1 MIVRVKLFV
10 KSIML
15 CTTIQKMDTS
25 RLDLNL
31 LLTLEAL
38 LTEQNVTKAAA
49 RLHLSQPAVSAQLSR
64 LRDLFEDPLLVPA
77 HRGMTPTTKALELL
91 EPLRLAL
98 DQVRQTLL
106 SHQVFTPAEAELTV
120 TIACSDYIQA
130 VVIMPLV
137 LALRQQAPGVRIAVR
152 HLQPSQLEQQL
163 ASGELDLVIAVPQLS
178 SARLRSRHLFNEDY
192 VLIGRHHHPRLQN
205 KPTMTVSDYI
215 QLEHVIVSR
224 VGGDFMTPV
233 DEALAAQGQR
243 RKVVMSAASFLF
255 IPEIV
260 AGSDLVALVPRRLM
274 HRLMHQSTH
283 QSTHQSMHQ
292 SSARLQLIDLPWLT
306 EQFSISLIWHERNH
320 GHAGQS
326 WLRELIIQLCAD
338 Q

>member
-1 MIVRVKLFV
+1 MIVSAKLFV

-31 LLTLEAL
+31 LLTLETL

-64 LRDLFEDPLLVPA
+64 LRDLFDDPLLVPA
-77 HRGMTPTTKALELL
+77 HRGMTPTKKALELL

-106 SHQVFTPAEAELTV
+106 AHQVFAPADAELTV

-152 HLQPSQLEQQL
+152 HLQPSLLEQQL
-163 ASGELDLVIAVPQLS
+163 ASGELDLAIAIPELS
-178 SARLRSRHLFNEDY
+178 SSRLRSRHLFHEDY
-192 VLIGRHHHPRLQN
+192 VLIGRHAHPQLHSGLSIDEYTR
-205 KPTMTVSDYI
+205 
-215 QLEHVIVSR
+215 LEHVIVSR
-224 VGGDFMTPV
+224 TGGNFVTPV
-233 DEALAAQGQR
+233 DTMLAALGQQR
-243 RKVVMSAASFLF
+243 HVVMSAASFLF
-255 IPEIV
+255 IPDI
-260 AGSDLVALVPRRLM
+260 AADSDLVALLPRRLM
-274 HRLMHQSTH
+274 ARILQQSAT
-283 QSTHQSMHQ
+283 
-292 SSARLQLIDLPWLT
+292 RFQLIDLPWLT
-306 EQFSISLIWHERNH
+306 EQFNINLIWHERNH

-338 Q
+338 QYQ